1 MPAVRPELVLLDVMM
16 PGLSGFDVLS
26 GCGPTRPR
34 RSRSSCSRRRRR
46 TPTSISVWPW
56 VRTTTWS
63 SRSAP
68 ASSWPG
74 STPAS
79 PTGAVAFPAGRVA
92 GKCSLRCRSR
102 GSERTRASTRSRPRC
117 ARAGCVVVER
127 LAPVEQLDRIEAEL
141 EPYLDA
147 TPAGGDEF
155 TGHNTRR
162 TGSLLARSPSF
173 GALAAHPLV
182 LGALDRV
189 LGDHATSY
197 QLHLTQV
204 IEIGPGE
211 PAQLVHRDQWAFD
224 FFPFPAG
231 FEVECH
237 TMWAMSDF
245 TEENGA
251 TRVIPGSHEWEDKLR
266 PTVDET
272 VPAEMPKGSVL
283 FYLGSLYHGG
293 GANRLGERAARAS
306 TSGYTLSW
314 LRQEENQYLAC
325 PPEVARSCPRIS
337 RGSPATGAART
348 RSATTATS
356 ATPIDAVR
364 GEHADGPPSF
374 STAS

>member
-1 MPAVRPELVLLDVMM
+1 MTTSVPRVGSDAGLDEVE
-16 PGLSGFDVLS
+16 
-26 GCGPTRPR
+26 
-34 RSRSSCSRRRRR
+34 
-46 TPTSISVWPW
+46 
-56 VRTTTWS
+56 
-63 SRSAP
+63 A
-68 ASSWPG
+68 A
-74 STPAS
+74 
-79 PTGAVAFPAGRVA
+79 
-92 GKCSLRCRSR
+92 LR
-102 GSERTRASTRSRPRC
+102 A
-117 ARAGCVVVER
+117 AGCVVVEQ
-127 LAPVEQLDRIEAEL
+127 LVPVELIARVAAEL
-141 EPYLDA
+141 EPFLAA

-155 TGHNTRR
+155 TGFNTRR

-173 GALAAHPLV
+173 GALAAHPTV

-197 QLHLTQV
+197 QLHLTQI

-251 TRVIPGSHEWEDKLR
+251 TRLIPGSHRWEDKLR

-283 FYLGSLYHGG
+283 FYLGSVYHGG
-293 GANRLGERAARAS
+293 GANRSSTARRGVNV
-306 TSGYTLSW
+306 GYTLSW

-325 PPEVARSCPRIS
+325 PPEVAREHPEDLARLAGYR
-337 RGSPATGAART
+337 RGAYALGYYGDLRDPY
-348 RSATTATS
+348 
-356 ATPIDAVR
+356 DAVR

-374 STAS
+374 STAP